1 MVFRYS
7 FPQQLTSIFNLQIKN
22 SLRSGYIILVLDVL
36 YILFTLLNTLHGQLD
51 CKKTDVC
58 WITML
63 LLGSIVA
70 RECTPVTPTIEY
82 ILQMPFYNS
91 VSSLFPHYM
100 LNVDSYIYRLGTNLT
115 LT

>member
-1 MVFRYS
+1 
-7 FPQQLTSIFNLQIKN
+7 
-22 SLRSGYIILVLDVL
+22 
-36 YILFTLLNTLHGQLD
+36 
-51 CKKTDVC
+51 
-58 WITML
+58 ML

-70 RECTPVTPTIEY
+70 RECSPVTPTIEY

-100 LNVDSYIYRLGTNLT
+100 LDVDSYIYRLESHLT